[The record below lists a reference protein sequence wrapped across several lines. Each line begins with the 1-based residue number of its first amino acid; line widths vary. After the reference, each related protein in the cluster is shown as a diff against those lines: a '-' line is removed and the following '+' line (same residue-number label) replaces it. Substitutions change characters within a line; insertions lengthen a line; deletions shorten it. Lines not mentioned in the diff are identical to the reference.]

1 MECNSITINTAV
13 SQYLFIFVQLQ
24 STEVT
29 LSKLGLALTLRTVS
43 VKLFV
48 PPSISVV

>member
-1 MECNSITINTAV
+1 MERNSITINTAV

-24 STEVT
+24 SVEVT
-29 LSKLGLALTLRTVS
+29 LSKLGLALTLWTIS

-48 PPSISVV
+48 PPSI